1 MSGMKLEEIET
12 LLETILGEAKGW
24 IPSDQ
29 LADMV
34 ELVHAGEPGVAL
46 ENFCSQLFEF
56 DVVVPFDFRERL
68 RRLGEQMG
76 VAHDYW
82 ERLAV
87 GS

>member
-1 MSGMKLEEIET
+1 MELEEIENA
-12 LLETILGEAKGW
+12 LEAICREAIGW
-24 IPSDQ
+24 IPADQ

-46 ENFCSQLFEF
+46 ENLCSQLFEF

-76 VAHDYW
+76 VTRDYW
-82 ERLAV
+82 ERLVV
-87 GS
+87 GGD